1 VLTGGFAF
9 YPMAEVL
16 SVFDQ
21 AAKSVDGQM
30 TLAPNNVAW
39 AANDP
44 VEEPHYYQEMV
55 SADIEYVGQTVPRPS
70 VEMRAGLQY
79 QQNNGPGLTGW
90 SIENAAPSSNYL
102 GYGGTHGVPDGA
114 YEATGIWNRTMNLT
128 AGEDAVFAINCNMH
142 GCGNWNSGYNLFE
155 LNSNVSVDLVS
166 YSPTTSSLS
175 IGLRG
180 SAPYSFTPQAFT
192 AGTINVGTLNATTL
206 NGAVNGASINS
217 GTISAAHLPLFGP
230 SGNTHAPGIVPDP
243 GSTAGSTRFLR
254 EDGVWMVPS
263 GGSGSSGGVQI
274 GGDIGGTNAA
284 PVVTGIQGKAI
295 AATPPTN
302 AQVLIWNTGL
312 SEYVPGPV
320 VAAPAVAVEFY
331 PAAVSDG
338 GTTFAAAWTRYD
350 NNEPQTGSINPA
362 ASAQGYM
369 AYQATPVQPQY
380 AELTVS
386 EPGYWTGTGISLD
399 FFSAATT
406 GNVTWEVQAV
416 CIPAGTAL
424 TSSYSPTF
432 SMPVAITTAVSGTA
446 SGLVTTATVSNLIAP
461 GVGSCPSSPTTPTKV
476 TFRVYRAA
484 SDTAAGNANFLG
496 ATLLTGRSQ

>member
-1 VLTGGFAF
+1 
-9 YPMAEVL
+9 
-16 SVFDQ
+16 
-21 AAKSVDGQM
+21 
-30 TLAPNNVAW
+30 VAW

-44 VEEPHYYQEMV
+44 VEEPHYYQEYV
-55 SADIEYVGQTVPRPS
+55 SADMEYVGQSVPRPS

-128 AGEDAVFAINCNMH
+128 AGEQAVFAIHCNMH

-155 LNSNVSVDLVS
+155 LDSNVSTDLVS

-180 SAPYSFTPQAFT
+180 NAPYSFTPQAFT

-217 GTISAAHLPLFGP
+217 GTISAAYLPLFGP

-263 GGSGSSGGVQI
+263 GGGGSGGVQI

-284 PVVTGIQGKAI
+284 PVVTGIQGKAV
-295 AATPPTN
+295 AATAPTDG
-302 AQVLIWNTGL
+302 QVQIWNAGL
-312 SEYVPGPV
+312 NEYVPGPV

-338 GTTFAAAWTRYD
+338 GTAFAAAWTRYD

-369 AYQATPVQPQY
+369 AFQAAPVLPQY

-386 EPGYWTGTGISLD
+386 EPPYWTGTGISLD

-406 GNVTWEVQAV
+406 GNVIWYAQAA
-416 CIPAGTAL
+416 CIPAGAAL

-432 SMPVAITTAVSGTA
+432 TSGATLTTAVSST
-446 SGLVTTATVSNLIAP
+446 SDGLVTTATLSSLIGP
-461 GVGSCPSSPTTPTKV
+461 GVGSCPSNPTTPTKV
-476 TFRVYRAA
+476 TFRISRWL
-484 SDTAAGNANFLG
+484 SDTAAGDANFLG

>member
-1 VLTGGFAF
+1 
-9 YPMAEVL
+9 MAEVL

-206 NGAVNGASINS
+206 NGVVNGASINS

-274 GGDIGGTNAA
+274 GGDIGGTLAV
-284 PVVTGIQGKAI
+284 PVVTGIQGKAV
-295 AATPPTN
+295 AATAPTN
-302 AQVLIWNTGL
+302 AQVLIWNTSL

-320 VAAPAVAVEFY
+320 VAAPAVGVEFY

-338 GTTFAAAWTRYD
+338 GTAFAAAWTRYD

-386 EPGYWTGTGISLD
+386 EPGYWTGTGISID

-432 SMPVAITTAVSGTA
+432 STPVAITTAVSGTA

-476 TFRVYRAA
+476 IYRVYRAA

>member
-1 VLTGGFAF
+1 
-9 YPMAEVL
+9 
-16 SVFDQ
+16 
-21 AAKSVDGQM
+21 
-30 TLAPNNVAW
+30 
-39 AANDP
+39 
-44 VEEPHYYQEMV
+44 
-55 SADIEYVGQTVPRPS
+55 
-70 VEMRAGLQY
+70 
-79 QQNNGPGLTGW
+79 
-90 SIENAAPSSNYL
+90 
-102 GYGGTHGVPDGA
+102 
-114 YEATGIWNRTMNLT
+114 
-128 AGEDAVFAINCNMH
+128 
-142 GCGNWNSGYNLFE
+142 
-155 LNSNVSVDLVS
+155 
-166 YSPTTSSLS
+166 
-175 IGLRG
+175 
-180 SAPYSFTPQAFT
+180 
-192 AGTINVGTLNATTL
+192 
-206 NGAVNGASINS
+206 
-217 GTISAAHLPLFGP
+217 
-230 SGNTHAPGIVPDP
+230 
-243 GSTAGSTRFLR
+243 
-254 EDGVWMVPS
+254 MVPS

-274 GGDIGGTNAA
+274 GGDIGGTLAV
-284 PVVTGIQGKAI
+284 PVVTGIQGKAV
-295 AATPPTN
+295 AATAPTN
-302 AQVLIWNTGL
+302 AQVLIWNTSL

-320 VAAPAVAVEFY
+320 VAAPAVGVEFY

-338 GTTFAAAWTRYD
+338 GTAFAAAWTRYD

>member
-1 VLTGGFAF
+1 
-9 YPMAEVL
+9 
-16 SVFDQ
+16 
-21 AAKSVDGQM
+21 
-30 TLAPNNVAW
+30 
-39 AANDP
+39 
-44 VEEPHYYQEMV
+44 
-55 SADIEYVGQTVPRPS
+55 
-70 VEMRAGLQY
+70 
-79 QQNNGPGLTGW
+79 
-90 SIENAAPSSNYL
+90 
-102 GYGGTHGVPDGA
+102 
-114 YEATGIWNRTMNLT
+114 
-128 AGEDAVFAINCNMH
+128 
-142 GCGNWNSGYNLFE
+142 
-155 LNSNVSVDLVS
+155 
-166 YSPTTSSLS
+166 
-175 IGLRG
+175 
-180 SAPYSFTPQAFT
+180 
-192 AGTINVGTLNATTL
+192 
-206 NGAVNGASINS
+206 
-217 GTISAAHLPLFGP
+217 
-230 SGNTHAPGIVPDP
+230 
-243 GSTAGSTRFLR
+243 
-254 EDGVWMVPS
+254 MVPS
-263 GGSGSSGGVQI
+263 GGGGSGGVQI

-284 PVVTGIQGKAI
+284 PVVTGIEGKAV
-295 AATPPTN
+295 AATAPAN
-302 AQVLIWNTGL
+302 AQVLIWNTSL
-312 SEYVPGPV
+312 SEYIPGPM

-338 GTTFAAAWTRYD
+338 GTAFAAAWTRYD

-386 EPGYWTGTGISLD
+386 EPGYWTGTGISID

-432 SMPVAITTAVSGTA
+432 STPVAITTAVSGTA

-476 TFRVYRAA
+476 TFRIYRAA